1 MCTRTYSTLRIFS
14 DEVDPDKISRTLGLE
29 PTYSFRTGDAYSV
42 CKLTRKYNGW
52 LLSTE
57 SSLDSKDTEEHIGF
71 ILAKLDGKAEA
82 VAALH
87 AAGCELD
94 IRSVWT
100 FDSQGGPSLSA
111 EQMLVLGKPGLDV
124 FWDVYADEEPAP

>member
-14 DEVDPDKISRTLGLE
+14 DEVDPEKISKTLGLE

-57 SSLDSKDTEEHIGF
+57 SSLDSKDTEDHIGF
-71 ILAKLDGKAEA
+71 ILAKLDGNADA
-82 VAALH
+82 VAGLQ

-94 IRSVWT
+94 IFSFWT
-100 FDSQGGPSLSA
+100 SNGQGGPSLTA
-111 EQMLVLGKPGLDV
+111 EQMLILGNLGIPV
-124 FWDVYADEEPAP
+124 SWEVYADEESAP

>member
-14 DEVDPDKISRTLGLE
+14 DEVDPEGISKTLDLK
-29 PTYSFRTGDAYSV
+29 PTDSFRMGDAYSI

-52 LLSTE
+52 FLSSE
-57 SSLDSKDTEEHIGF
+57 SSMDSQDTEEHIGF

-87 AAGCELD
+87 AAGCHLD
-94 IRSVWT
+94 IFSLWR
-100 FDSQGGPSLSA
+100 FDGQGGPSLTA
-111 EQMLVLGKPGLDV
+111 EQMLMLGKLGIAV
-124 FWDVYADEEPAP
+124 CWDVYADEEPAP

>member
-14 DEVDPDKISRTLGLE
+14 DVVDPESISKTLGLE

-57 SSLDSKDTEEHIGF
+57 SSMDSQDTEEHIGSL
-71 ILAKLDGKAEA
+71 LAKLHGKAEA

-87 AAGCELD
+87 VAGCELD
-94 IRSVWT
+94 IFSYWT
-100 FDSQGGPSLSA
+100 SNGQGGPSLTA
-111 EQMLVLGKPGLDV
+111 EQMLILGKLGIPV
-124 FWDVYADEEPAP
+124 SWDVYVDEEPAP